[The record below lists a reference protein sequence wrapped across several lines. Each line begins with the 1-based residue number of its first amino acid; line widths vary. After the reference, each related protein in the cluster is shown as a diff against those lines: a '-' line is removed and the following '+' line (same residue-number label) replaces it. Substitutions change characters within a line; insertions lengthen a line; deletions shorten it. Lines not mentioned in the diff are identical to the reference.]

1 MWLHLRGLRFFKLPL
16 RDFAEE
22 LVGKDLCKYE

>member
-1 MWLHLRGLRFFKLPL
+1 VVAFKGLRFFKLAL